1 MDLGV
6 RSDASFT
13 DRDSLCHSLP
23 AAAAAVRPDAVRER
37 VRTSHPSEV
46 AQLILLVTR
55 TFARLRSFRA
65 ADITLDDSFASWGPV
80 MRHAARK
87 PGVWIG

>member
-13 DRDSLCHSLP
+13 DRDSLCHSLN

-46 AQLILLVTR
+46 AQLI
-55 TFARLRSFRA
+55 FARDTYVRSPSV
-65 ADITLDDSFASWGPV
+65 IQSGLLTLHLMTLLHHGAP
-80 MRHAARK
+80 
-87 PGVWIG
+87 

>member
-13 DRDSLCHSLP
+13 DRDSLCHSLN

-46 AQLILLVTR
+46 AQLI
-55 TFARLRSFRA
+55 FARDTYVRSPSV
-65 ADITLDDSFASWGPV
+65 IQSGLLTLHLMTLLHRGAP
-80 MRHAARK
+80 
-87 PGVWIG
+87 

>member
-23 AAAAAVRPDAVRER
+23 AAAAAVRVRPDAVRER

-46 AQLILLVTR
+46 AQLI
-55 TFARLRSFRA
+55 FARDTYVRSPSV
-65 ADITLDDSFASWGPV
+65 IQSGLLTLHLMTLLHRGAP
-80 MRHAARK
+80 
-87 PGVWIG
+87 